1 MARTDFTFTVIGLWS
16 DIRNQILDIPVQ
28 PVETGDLAYRG
39 TFSKEQLLSLNDSK
53 VEQLCAKN
61 VVTLWMGPDK
71 HSVFYPVR
79 GGQQFNLVL
88 LRPDDLPLGSRI
100 TQGDI
105 GEMRAT
111 FDGWDPV

>member
-1 MARTDFTFTVIGLWS
+1 LARTDFAFAVTGLWS
-16 DIRNQILDIPVQ
+16 DTRNQILDIPVEA
-28 PVETGDLAYRG
+28 VETGDIAYRG
-39 TFSKEQLLSLNDSK
+39 TFSKEQLLSLNDPK

-79 GGQQFNLVL
+79 GGQLFNLVL
-88 LRPDDLPLGSRI
+88 LRPDDLPHGSRTI
-100 TQGDI
+100 QGDI

-111 FDGWDPV
+111 FDGWDPM